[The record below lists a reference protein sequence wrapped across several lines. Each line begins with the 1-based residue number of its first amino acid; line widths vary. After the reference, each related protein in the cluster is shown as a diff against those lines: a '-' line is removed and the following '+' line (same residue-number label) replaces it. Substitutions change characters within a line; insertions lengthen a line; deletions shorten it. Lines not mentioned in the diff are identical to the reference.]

1 MDIIA
6 LTNKVIR
13 EIVDTANDIDSY
25 LESDVPIE
33 CYRKDIDIKL
43 MAMKERIA
51 VMILETTGLP
61 VQVVNS
67 KVSNHLF
74 SPTTNMCV
82 KCGISAEDD
91 CLENGPCVAD
101 GN

>member
-1 MDIIA
+1 MDAIA
-6 LTNKVIR
+6 LSHKVVH

-25 LESDVPIE
+25 LASDVPIE
-33 CYRKDIDIKL
+33 CYRKDIDLKL

-67 KVSNHLF
+67 VRGQAGEWQGGYREPLS
-74 SPTTNMCV
+74 T
-82 KCGISAEDD
+82 
-91 CLENGPCVAD
+91 D
-101 GN
+101 GHG